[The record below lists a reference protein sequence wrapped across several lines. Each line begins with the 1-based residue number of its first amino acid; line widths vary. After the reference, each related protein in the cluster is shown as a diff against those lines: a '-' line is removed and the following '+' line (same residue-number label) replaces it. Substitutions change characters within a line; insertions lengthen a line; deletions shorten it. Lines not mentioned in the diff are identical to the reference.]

1 MTADHTPPPPAAND
15 PVALARK
22 MMRPELPKRFYTTV
36 GTRAADGGF
45 EIVLDGRPVR
55 TPKRRPLA
63 VADAGIAETV
73 AAEWDAQETEID
85 PARMPM
91 TCLLNAAID
100 GVADMPDAVAADIA
114 AFAGTDLLCYRAG
127 MPEGLVNRQKEVWD
141 PILSWAET
149 TLGARFML
157 AEGVMPV
164 AQADTT
170 LAAVRNRLPT
180 NDPLALAALH
190 SMTTLTGSVLIALAV
205 QDGKLTV
212 DEAWE
217 AAHVDEDWNISLW
230 GADAEATRRRQRR
243 EIEMRAAALLASRQ
257 GRVDP
262 A

>member
-1 MTADHTPPPPAAND
+1 MTADQTPPAAND
-15 PVALARK
+15 PVGLARK
-22 MMRPELPKRFYTTV
+22 MMRPELPKRFYKTV
-36 GTRAADGGF
+36 GTRPAESGF

-55 TPKRRPLA
+55 TPKRRPLS
-63 VADAGIAETV
+63 VADAALAETV
-73 AAEWDAQETEID
+73 AAEWDAQETEIN

-100 GVADMPDAVAADIA
+100 GVADMPDAVADDIA

-127 MPEGLVNRQKEVWD
+127 MPDGLVARQKEVWD
-141 PILSWAET
+141 PILSWAES

-164 AQADTT
+164 AQPAST

-180 NDPLALAALH
+180 DDPLALAALH

-205 QDGKLTV
+205 QDGRLTV
-212 DEAWE
+212 DEAWS

-230 GADAEATRRRQRR
+230 GADAEATRRRERR
-243 EIEMRAAALLASRQ
+243 ETEMRTAALLAASR
-257 GRVDP
+257 GASRP
-262 A
+262 T